1 VNCRVGSVVRRGEAV
16 TVDQPVDPRLVAR
29 AVGADEPVGE
39 APSVAVSAPPTGP
52 AHEHVGCVRPEMGL
66 RTRTALAAAGR
77 ARGLSTPVDDELAR
91 VREHLANLSTGDV
104 TTEPERRRVAE
115 TTTETERLRERVAAA
130 RGELSA
136 AEVGAGETAGDGDGP
151 RQRLLSAITEL
162 SEVETTTAAARERLE
177 RKRRE
182 VQATRDALDRRLAL
196 EDRAGNL
203 ERAGRAHL
211 VATLETAYADAVA
224 AVPGVDAADAAD
236 PLAAEPVVAALAVA
250 RVASPE
256 APVVVSCERF
266 ADAESARTWLDAP
279 VIYIR

>member
-1 VNCRVGSVVRRGEAV
+1 MNCRVGSVVRLGEAV

-91 VREHLANLSTGDV
+91 VRERLGELPTGNV
-104 TTEPERRRVAE
+104 TTERERRRVAE

-136 AEVGAGETAGDGDGP
+136 AGAGETAGDGDGP
-151 RQRLLSAITEL
+151 RQRLLSAIAEL
-162 SEVETTTAAARERLE
+162 SEVETTAAAARERLE

-182 VQATRDALDRRLAL
+182 ARATRDALDRRLAL

-211 VATLETAYADAVA
+211 VATLETAYAEAVA
-224 AVPGVDAADAAD
+224 AVPGADAADAAD
-236 PLAAEPVVAALAVA
+236 PFAAEPVVAALAVA

-266 ADAESARTWLDAP
+266 ADAESARAWLDAP